1 MNNEKIDKQ
10 KLLKALLAS
19 SGGKINPNAIN
30 GAVNNNDTGTLL
42 NSLSA
47 EDRQK
52 INRVM
57 SDKKSLEQTLKSP
70 EAQVILKSILKG
82 GGKNG

>member
-19 SGGKINPNAIN
+19 SGGKLSQNAIN
-30 GAVNNNDTGTLL
+30 GAVNGNDAGALL

-52 INRVM
+52 INNVM

-70 EAQVILKSILKG
+70 EAQAILKSILKG

>member
-30 GAVNNNDTGTLL
+30 GAVNNNDTGTL
-42 NSLSA
+42 
-47 EDRQK
+47 
-52 INRVM
+52 
-57 SDKKSLEQTLKSP
+57 
-70 EAQVILKSILKG
+70 
-82 GGKNG
+82 

>member
-10 KLLKALLAS
+10 RLLKALLAS
-19 SGGKINPNAIN
+19 SGGKLNPNAIN
-30 GAVNNNDTGTLL
+30 DAVNSNDTGTLL

>member
-19 SGGKINPNAIN
+19 SGGKLNPNAIN
-30 GAVNNNDTGTLL
+30 DAVNSNDTGTQL

>member
-10 KLLKALLAS
+10 KLLRALLAS
-19 SGGKINPNAIN
+19 SGGKLNPNAIN
-30 GAVNNNDTGTLL
+30 DAVNSNDTGTLL

>member
-19 SGGKINPNAIN
+19 SGGKLNQNAIN
-30 GAVNNNDTGTLL
+30 GAINNNDTGALL
-42 NSLSA
+42 NSLSD

-52 INRVM
+52 LNRVM
-57 SDKKSLEQTLKSP
+57 SDKKSLEQTLNSP
-70 EAQVILKSILKG
+70 QAQAILKSILKG
-82 GGKNG
+82 GGSNG